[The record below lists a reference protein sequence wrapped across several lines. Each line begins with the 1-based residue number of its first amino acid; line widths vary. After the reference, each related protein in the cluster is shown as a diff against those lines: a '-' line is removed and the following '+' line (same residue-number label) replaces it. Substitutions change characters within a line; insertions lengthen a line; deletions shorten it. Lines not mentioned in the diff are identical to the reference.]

1 MSLRSFVAD
10 RPVGQK
16 LSAFGVLAV
25 VGALGVG
32 AAGIHGLSVAH
43 DSAERVL
50 AAGDLTRATL
60 QADMDHDAIRGDV
73 LLALVD
79 TGTALGD
86 IRTEFEAHAA
96 ELSSLIVRVRDAGV
110 SSAVTDAAT
119 RSLTAIDDYKTKA
132 DAVLSAAATDRNR
145 ARTLL
150 PAFNTAFTAVEEA
163 LPQVADGVEAQAARD
178 AAQVDDARR
187 SALIS
192 ISVTALILILIVVVA
207 AAGLIRSMVSRLRAV
222 QHVVV
227 GMAAGDLSRRSNL
240 TSKDEL
246 GRLGRE
252 LDTAVGN
259 VAGIVTSISS
269 SAQRL
274 SSSSAELVSTG
285 ERISAS
291 ANGAANS
298 AGSVAATAEEVSAHV
313 QAVSAGSEEM
323 GVSIQEI
330 AQNAARA
337 ADVANAAVRGAAGAR
352 DTVERLGA
360 SSAQVGEVVRVITSI
375 AEQTNLLALNATI
388 EAARAGDLGKGFAV
402 VAGEVKDLAQ
412 ETARATEDIAQR
424 VNAIQADTQG
434 AVVAIAEIAE
444 VIGQISEY
452 QTTIAAAVEEQ
463 SATVI
468 EMNRSVAE
476 AATGA
481 IGIASTIR
489 NVADGAVG
497 ISNQADGSR
506 GSAAE
511 VAGMAGEL
519 ERLVSGFQSTS
530 SGA

>member
-1 MSLRSFVAD
+1 MSFLGDRS
-10 RPVGQK
+10 VGQK
-16 LSAFGVLAV
+16 LSAFAVLAV
-25 VGALGVG
+25 IGALGVG
-32 AAGIHGLSVAH
+32 AVGVHGLSVAH

-50 AAGDLTRATL
+50 VAGDLTRATL

-73 LLALVD
+73 LLALVGGVSLSD
-79 TGTALGD
+79 V
-86 IRTEFEAHAA
+86 RSEFEAHAA
-96 ELSSLIVRVRDAGV
+96 ELGALVVRVRDAGV
-110 SSAVTDAAT
+110 SSAVTAAAT
-119 RSLTAIDDYKTKA
+119 RSLTAIDNYRTRA
-132 DAVLSAAATDRNR
+132 DAVLRAAATDRNR
-145 ARTLL
+145 ARALL
-150 PAFNTAFTAVEEA
+150 PAFNAAFTAVEEA
-163 LPQVADGVEAQAARD
+163 LPEVADGVQAQADREAAR
-178 AAQVDDARR
+178 VDDARR
-187 SALIS
+187 SALIW
-192 ISVTALILILIVVVA
+192 IVGTGVLLALVVSVA
-207 AAGLIRSMVSRLRAV
+207 AAALIRSLVSRLRAV
-222 QHVVV
+222 EHVVV
-227 GMAAGDLSRRSNL
+227 GMAGGDLSRRSNV
-240 TSKDEL
+240 TGHDEI

-252 LDTAVGN
+252 LDTAVGS
-259 VAGIVTSISS
+259 VAGIVRSIGS

-274 SSSSAELVSTG
+274 SSSSAELVSVG

-291 ANGAANS
+291 ATGAASS
-298 AGSVAATAEEVSAHV
+298 AGTVATTAEEVSAHV

-337 ADVANAAVRGAAGAR
+337 ADVATSAVRGAAGAR

-360 SSAQVGEVVRVITSI
+360 SSAQVGEVVQVITSI

-424 VNAIQADTQG
+424 VSAIQADTQG

-476 AATGA
+476 AASGA
-481 IGIASTIR
+481 MGIATTIR
-489 NVADGAVG
+489 GVADGAVA
-497 ISNQADGSR
+497 ISSQADGSR

-519 ERLVSGFQSTS
+519 ERLVAGFQSTS